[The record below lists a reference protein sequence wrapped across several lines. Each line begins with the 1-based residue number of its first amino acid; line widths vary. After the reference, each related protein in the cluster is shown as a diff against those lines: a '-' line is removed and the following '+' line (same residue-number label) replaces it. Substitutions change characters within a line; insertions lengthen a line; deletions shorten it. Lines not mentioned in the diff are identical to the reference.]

1 MIQQREPDDCTGDN
15 RACEWV
21 YYDGKISRACCKA
34 CEREEKRAMAKPAIL
49 LVDDDPGVLH
59 AIDRDVRRRYGSD
72 YRILRAGSGAEAL
85 EVLKHVR
92 LRNEA
97 VALLL
102 TDQRMPQMDGVTLL
116 ERAKELYPDAKRVLL
131 TAYADTDVA
140 IQAINSVRLDYY
152 LVKPWNPPEE
162 QLYPVLQDLL
172 DDWRADFRPL
182 FEGVRIIGHR
192 WSPQTHQIKD
202 FLTRN
207 LIPYQ
212 WLDIEVSAEAGR
224 LLEQTE
230 LADKPLPIVLLQDAT
245 VLVQPTIAQLAE
257 KVGLQTHAG
266 QPFYDLVIVGAGP
279 AGLAAAVYGASEGLR
294 TVLIEREAPGGQ
306 AGTSSRIENYLGF
319 PVGLSGADLTRRAV
333 AQARRFGVEVLAPQ
347 EVVGL
352 RVEGAYRFL
361 KLGDG
366 SELRSYA
373 LVVATG
379 VSYRT
384 LNVPGVERLT
394 GAGIYYGAAMTE
406 AMSCQDTDV
415 FIVGGANS
423 AGQAAMYFSRYAR
436 TVSMLVRA
444 DSLSKSMSQYLID
457 EIGRTENI
465 IVHTHTEVQEAHGET
480 SLQSLTLK
488 NSQTGETQTVPA
500 TALFIFIGAMPC
512 TEWLGSAVR
521 RDQQGFVLTGP
532 DLYVDGKPGPDWTLT
547 RPPFLLETSMPGV
560 FAAGDVRLGS
570 VKRVASGVGEGSIAI
585 QFVHRYLAEV
595 R

>member
-1 MIQQREPDDCTGDN
+1 
-15 RACEWV
+15 
-21 YYDGKISRACCKA
+21 
-34 CEREEKRAMAKPAIL
+34 MAKPAIL

-97 VALLL
+97 VALIL

-116 ERAKELYPDAKRVLL
+116 EQAKELYPDARRVLL

-152 LVKPWNPPEE
+152 LVKPWDPPEE

-182 FEGVRIIGHR
+182 FEGVRVIGHR

-212 WLDIEVSAEAGR
+212 WLDIEASAEAGR
-224 LLEQTE
+224 LLEQVDLTE
-230 LADKPLPIVLLQDAT
+230 KPLPIVLLQDGT
-245 VLVQPTIAQLAE
+245 ILVQPAITQLAE
-257 KVGLQTHAG
+257 QVGLQTHAG

-352 RVEGAYRFL
+352 RAEGAYRFL

-436 TVSMLVRA
+436 TVTMLVRA
-444 DSLSKSMSQYLID
+444 DSLAKSMSQYLID

-465 IVHTHTEVQEAHGET
+465 IVRTRTEVQEAHGET
-480 SLQSLTLK
+480 SLQALTLT
-488 NSQTGETQTVPA
+488 NAETGEPQTVPA

-512 TEWLGSAVR
+512 TEWLGDTVQ
-521 RDQQGFVLTGP
+521 RDKQGFVLTGS
-532 DLYVDGKPGPDWTLT
+532 DLYVDGKPGRGWTPG

-570 VKRVASGVGEGSIAI
+570 IKRVASGVGEGSIAI

>member
-1 MIQQREPDDCTGDN
+1 
-15 RACEWV
+15 
-21 YYDGKISRACCKA
+21 
-34 CEREEKRAMAKPAIL
+34 MAKPAIL

-85 EVLKHVR
+85 ELLKHVR

-97 VALLL
+97 VALIL

-116 ERAKELYPDAKRVLL
+116 EQAKELYPDARRVLL

-152 LVKPWNPPEE
+152 LVKPWDPPEE

-182 FEGVRIIGHR
+182 FEGVRVIGHR

-212 WLDIEVSAEAGR
+212 WLDIEASAEAGR
-224 LLEQTE
+224 LLEQVDLIE
-230 LADKPLPIVLLQDAT
+230 KPLPIVLLQDGT
-245 VLVQPTIAQLAE
+245 ILVQPAITQLAE

-352 RVEGAYRFL
+352 RAEGAYRFL

-436 TVSMLVRA
+436 TVTMLVRA
-444 DSLSKSMSQYLID
+444 DSLAKSMSQYLID

-465 IVHTHTEVQEAHGET
+465 VVRTRTEVQEAHGET
-480 SLQSLTLK
+480 SLQALTLT
-488 NSQTGETQTVPA
+488 NAETGETQTVPA

-512 TEWLGSAVR
+512 TEWLGDAVQ
-521 RDQQGFVLTGP
+521 RDKQGFVLTGS
-532 DLYVDGKPGPDWTLT
+532 DLYVDGKPGRGWTLD

-570 VKRVASGVGEGSIAI
+570 IKRVASGVGEGSIAI

>member
-1 MIQQREPDDCTGDN
+1 
-15 RACEWV
+15 
-21 YYDGKISRACCKA
+21 
-34 CEREEKRAMAKPAIL
+34 MAKPAIL

-59 AIDRDVRRRYGSD
+59 AIDRDIRRRYGSD

-85 EVLKHVR
+85 ELLKHVR

-97 VALLL
+97 VALIL

-116 ERAKELYPDAKRVLL
+116 EQAKELYPDARRVLL

-152 LVKPWNPPEE
+152 LVKPWDPPEE

-182 FEGVRIIGHR
+182 FEGVRVIGHR

-212 WLDIEVSAEAGR
+212 WLDIEASAEAGR
-224 LLEQTE
+224 LLEQVDLIE
-230 LADKPLPIVLLQDAT
+230 KPLPIVLLQDGT
-245 VLVQPTIAQLAE
+245 ILVQPAIAQLAE

-352 RVEGAYRFL
+352 RAEGAYRFL

-436 TVSMLVRA
+436 TVTMLVRA
-444 DSLSKSMSQYLID
+444 DSLAKSMSQYLID

-465 IVHTHTEVQEAHGET
+465 VVRTRTEVQEAHGET
-480 SLQSLTLK
+480 SLQALTLT
-488 NSQTGETQTVPA
+488 NAETGETQTVPA

-512 TEWLGSAVR
+512 TEWLGDTVQ
-521 RDQQGFVLTGP
+521 RDKQGFVLTGS
-532 DLYVDGKPGPDWTLT
+532 DLYVAGKPGRTPD

-570 VKRVASGVGEGSIAI
+570 IKRVASGVGEGSIAI

>member
-1 MIQQREPDDCTGDN
+1 
-15 RACEWV
+15 
-21 YYDGKISRACCKA
+21 
-34 CEREEKRAMAKPAIL
+34 MAKPAIL

-59 AIDRDVRRRYGSD
+59 AIDRDIRRRYGSD

-85 EVLKHVR
+85 ELLKHVR

-97 VALLL
+97 VALIL

-116 ERAKELYPDAKRVLL
+116 EQAKELYPDARRVLL

-152 LVKPWNPPEE
+152 LVKPWDPPEE

-182 FEGVRIIGHR
+182 FEGVRVIGHR

-212 WLDIEVSAEAGR
+212 WLDIEASAEAGR
-224 LLEQTE
+224 LLEQVDLIE
-230 LADKPLPIVLLQDAT
+230 KPLPIVLLQDGT
-245 VLVQPTIAQLAE
+245 ILVQPAITQLAE

-352 RVEGAYRFL
+352 RAEGAYRFL

-436 TVSMLVRA
+436 TVTMLVRA
-444 DSLSKSMSQYLID
+444 DSLAKSMSQYLID

-465 IVHTHTEVQEAHGET
+465 VVRTRTEVQEAHGET
-480 SLQSLTLK
+480 SLQALTLM
-488 NSQTGETQTVPA
+488 NAETGETQTVPA

-512 TEWLGSAVR
+512 TEWLGDTVQ
-521 RDQQGFVLTGP
+521 RDKQGFVLTGS
-532 DLYVDGKPGPDWTLT
+532 DLYVAGKPGRTPD

-570 VKRVASGVGEGSIAI
+570 IKRVASGVGEGSIAI

>member
-1 MIQQREPDDCTGDN
+1 
-15 RACEWV
+15 
-21 YYDGKISRACCKA
+21 
-34 CEREEKRAMAKPAIL
+34 MAKPAIL

>member
-1 MIQQREPDDCTGDN
+1 
-15 RACEWV
+15 
-21 YYDGKISRACCKA
+21 
-34 CEREEKRAMAKPAIL
+34 MAKPAIL

-85 EVLKHVR
+85 EVLKHIR

-182 FEGVRIIGHR
+182 FEGVRVIGHR

-224 LLEQTE
+224 LLEQAE
-230 LADKPLPIVLLQDAT
+230 LADKPLPVVLLQDAT
-245 VLVQPTIAQLAE
+245 VLAQPTIAQLAE

-352 RVEGAYRFL
+352 RAEGAYRFL

-436 TVSMLVRA
+436 TVTMLVRA

-465 IVHTHTEVQEAHGET
+465 TVYTHTEVQEAHGET

-488 NSQTGETQTVPA
+488 NSQTGEAQTVPA

-512 TEWLGSAVR
+512 TEWLDSAVQ
-521 RDQQGFVLTGP
+521 RDKQGFVLTGP
-532 DLYVDGKPGPDWTLT
+532 DLYVDGKPGQDWTLT

-570 VKRVASGVGEGSIAI
+570 IKRVASGVGEGSIAI

>member
-1 MIQQREPDDCTGDN
+1 
-15 RACEWV
+15 
-21 YYDGKISRACCKA
+21 
-34 CEREEKRAMAKPAIL
+34 MAKPAIL

-85 EVLKHVR
+85 EVLKHIR

-97 VALLL
+97 VALIL
-102 TDQRMPQMDGVTLL
+102 TDQRMPHMDGVTLL
-116 ERAKELYPDAKRVLL
+116 EQAKELYPDARRVLL

-140 IQAINSVRLDYY
+140 IQAINSVKLDYY
-152 LVKPWNPPEE
+152 LVKPWDPPEE

-172 DDWRADFRPL
+172 DDWRAGFQPL
-182 FEGVRIIGHR
+182 FEGIRVIGHR

-212 WLDIEVSAEAGR
+212 WLDIEASAEAGR
-224 LLEQTE
+224 LLEQAN
-230 LADKPLPIVLLQDAT
+230 LVDKPLPVVLLQDAT

-352 RVEGAYRFL
+352 RAEGAYRFL

-373 LVVATG
+373 LVIATG

-436 TVSMLVRA
+436 TVTMLVRA

-465 IVHTHTEVQEAHGET
+465 VVRTHTEVQEAHGEA

-512 TEWLGSAVR
+512 TEWLGDSIQ
-521 RDQQGFVLTGP
+521 RDKQGFVLTGS
-532 DLYVDGKPGPDWTLT
+532 DLYVAGKPGPDWRLA

-570 VKRVASGVGEGSIAI
+570 IKRVASGVGEGSIAI

>member
-1 MIQQREPDDCTGDN
+1 
-15 RACEWV
+15 
-21 YYDGKISRACCKA
+21 
-34 CEREEKRAMAKPAIL
+34 MAKPAIL

-85 EVLKHVR
+85 EVLKHIR

-116 ERAKELYPDAKRVLL
+116 ERAKEFYPDAKRVLL

-172 DDWRADFRPL
+172 DDWRSDFRPL
-182 FEGVRIIGHR
+182 FEGVRVIGHR

-212 WLDIEVSAEAGR
+212 WLDIEASAEAGR
-224 LLEQTE
+224 LLEQAD
-230 LADKPLPIVLLQDAT
+230 LADKSLPIVLLQDAT

-352 RVEGAYRFL
+352 RAEGAYRFL

-436 TVSMLVRA
+436 TVTMLVRA

-465 IVHTHTEVQEAHGET
+465 TVYTHTEVQEARGEM

-512 TEWLGSAVR
+512 TEWLGNAVQ
-521 RDQQGFVLTGP
+521 RDKQGFVLTGS
-532 DLYVDGKPGPDWTLT
+532 DLYVDGKPGQGWTLP

-570 VKRVASGVGEGSIAI
+570 IKRVASGVGEGSIAI

>member
-1 MIQQREPDDCTGDN
+1 MIRC
-15 RACEWV
+15 
-21 YYDGKISRACCKA
+21 ACCKA
-34 CEREEKRAMAKPAIL
+34 CKREEKRAMAKPAIL

-72 YRILRAGSGAEAL
+72 YRILRAGSGTEAL
-85 EVLKHVR
+85 EVLKHIR

-116 ERAKELYPDAKRVLL
+116 EQAKELYPDAKRVLL

-182 FEGVRIIGHR
+182 FEGVRVIGHR

-212 WLDIEVSAEAGR
+212 WLDIEASAEAGQ
-224 LLEQTE
+224 LLEQAD
-230 LADKPLPIVLLQDAT
+230 LVDKPLPVVLLQDAT
-245 VLVQPTIAQLAE
+245 VLAQPTIAQLAE

-352 RVEGAYRFL
+352 RAEGAYRFL
-361 KLGDG
+361 QLGDG

-406 AMSCQDTDV
+406 AISCQDTDV

-436 TVSMLVRA
+436 TVTMLVRA

-465 IVHTHTEVQEAHGET
+465 IVYTHTEVQEAHGET

-488 NSQTGETQTVPA
+488 NSQTGEAQTVPA

-512 TEWLGSAVR
+512 TEWLGDTVQ
-521 RDQQGFVLTGP
+521 RDKQGFVLTGS
-532 DLYVDGKPGPDWTLT
+532 DLYVDGKPGSDWTLP
-547 RPPFLLETSMPGV
+547 RPPFLLETGMPGV

-570 VKRVASGVGEGSIAI
+570 IKRVASGVGEGSIAI